1 MDDICLKCK
10 GTAKMILPSEN
21 DACFCYEHG
30 FDHHNISKNKL
41 LRLSEYEFYKKIRLN
56 HERINSK
63 YFFLNKTFYYLVILH
78 SSTLRY

>member
-41 LRLSEYEFYKKIRLN
+41 LRLSEYEFYKKKVIFLEIALLIFQIR
-56 HERINSK
+56 
-63 YFFLNKTFYYLVILH
+63 YLHLI
-78 SSTLRY
+78 